1 MPAKSEKQRRLMAMA
16 CNDPDMG
23 IPKEVAKK
31 FMKKPAKG
39 YKKGGK
45 MPDLTGD
52 GKVTQAD
59 VLKGRGV
66 FKEGGTV
73 KKYQAGGMTSSL
85 RPKMRPEDMD
95 EEMMSKRKKSKKSK
109 ESKKPMRP
117 KARPEMPEMIGSTP
131 RGSTRGVDPK
141 EMYGEENVGR
151 MTGMKKGGKV
161 RGCGMARGGAVRQ
174 CKMVKMKGS

>member
-16 CNDPDMG
+16 YNDPDMG

-45 MPDLTGD
+45 AGYHRMPDGTMMKD
-52 GKVTQAD
+52 SDHKM
-59 VLKGRGV
+59 
-66 FKEGGTV
+66 KEGGTV
-73 KKYQAGGMTSSL
+73 KKYQAGGMTSSR
-85 RPKMRPEDMD
+85 RPQMRPEDMD

-109 ESKKPMRP
+109 KSKKPMRP

-151 MTGMKKGGKV
+151 MTGMKAGGKV
-161 RGCGMARGGAVRQ
+161 RGCGMARGGAVRP